1 MLPTILFCFFSGLFG
16 ANGVPHFVKGITK
29 ENYPCLAGNT
39 PIPNLIAGLLM
50 IVLAIV
56 LFHFAPI
63 AQHETLALI
72 SGAGGALAIG
82 LVHAGP
88 GAIGKKDNHH

>member
-1 MLPTILFCFFSGLFG
+1 MWQSILLSFFGGLFG

-39 PIPNLIAGLLM
+39 PIPNLIAGLIMFILS
-50 IVLAIV
+50 IV
-56 LFHFAPI
+56 LFHFADIRGTPL
-63 AQHETLALI
+63 TCLI
-72 SGAGGALAIG
+72 TAAFGALVIG

-88 GAIGKKDNHH
+88 GAFGRKEDL